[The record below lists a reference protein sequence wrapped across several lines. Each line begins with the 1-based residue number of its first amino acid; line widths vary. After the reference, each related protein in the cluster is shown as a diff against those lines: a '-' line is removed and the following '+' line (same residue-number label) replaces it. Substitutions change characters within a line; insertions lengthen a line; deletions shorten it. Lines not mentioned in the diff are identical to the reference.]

1 MSGSA
6 DLVQKRWEDVTPIW
20 TGPSYADR
28 ALRFSPDVVRA
39 RLGSRLI
46 TCVDVVDWDG
56 DGGRDVLMSNWDAC
70 YDGGVFLRQQV
81 GVREDGTPALGPEER
96 VEGVHGYVTA
106 VRDGDV
112 FHLIATSRLRPTL
125 LFYRNIGTRTAPRF
139 AEAVELVLD
148 VDWVK
153 GGEVLHMARFAD
165 IDGDGR
171 NELIVG
177 TDYWHDYFPHGKE
190 WNEEGYRAFD
200 AAGRWLGGPLR
211 GFAYVFENLGTQAEP
226 KLGRGKPIWSGDNA
240 MEVYGQL
247 ALTLG
252 DFHGDGRL
260 DLVAGE
266 FLNVLHYAR
275 NRGDGTFAPAD
286 IVRGA
291 DGEAL
296 LLDHCIHFPCAVDW
310 RGTGKLDLLVGGED
324 GYVLL
329 LANTGEIRDG
339 APVFAPPVAVETEH
353 PQIHAGVL
361 SMPAVHD
368 FRGDGRLDLVTGTSQ
383 GEILFFE
390 NVGTSAEPLF
400 ARDVAL
406 TAGGERIRIAAGL
419 PGSIQGPSETRFGY
433 TCPTVFDWDGDG
445 HPDILASDV
454 TGCHRFFRNDGSGSY
469 PPRFETEKLLQFQ
482 GRPLKTV
489 WRVRPTVTDW
499 EGNGQIS
506 YVTLDE
512 HGVLAS
518 YDRQSDTELTNK
530 VILRWEN
537 GELIRFTEDIG
548 GGMGRMKLH
557 ACRWTGSERIDILVG
572 THGRASIPP
581 GPQGIPRHTTGQA
594 GVVLLRNLGEG
605 RFAPPAALRY
615 KGEPIQAGMHEIGVE
630 AVDWKQDGTLDLLVG
645 IEDGSVVWLPRA
657 DLSW

>member
-1 MSGSA
+1 MSKSA

-28 ALRFSPDVVRA
+28 ALQFSADVKRA

-46 TCVDVVDWDG
+46 TCVDVLDWDG

-70 YDGGVFLRQQV
+70 YDGGVFLRREI
-81 GVREDGTPALGPEER
+81 GVRNDGTPVLGQEER
-96 VEGVHGYVTA
+96 VEGVHGYVTS
-106 VRDGDV
+106 VRDSDV

-125 LFYRNIGTRTAPRF
+125 LFYRNIGTRTEPRF
-139 AEAVELVLD
+139 AEGLEIALD

-165 IDGDGR
+165 IDGDGKP
-171 NELIVG
+171 ELIVG
-177 TDYWHDYFPHGKE
+177 TDYWHDYFPHGLE

-211 GFAYVFENLGTQAEP
+211 GFAYVFKNEGTPAEP
-226 KLGRGKPIWSGDNA
+226 KFGRGKAISAGNNA

-247 ALTLG
+247 SLAFG
-252 DFHGDGRL
+252 DFHGTGRV

-275 NRGDGTFAPAD
+275 NRGEGSFDAAD
-286 IVRGA
+286 LLRVA
-291 DGEAL
+291 DGKPL

-310 RGTGKLDLLVGGED
+310 RGSGKLDLLIGGED

-339 APVFAPPVAVETEH
+339 APVFAPPVALETES

-361 SMPAVHD
+361 PMPSVYD
-368 FRGDGRLDLVTGTSQ
+368 FKGEGRLDLVTGTSQ

-390 NVGTSAEPLF
+390 NVGTQAEPRF
-400 ARDVAL
+400 ARDVPL
-406 TAGGERIRIAAGL
+406 ISGGERIRIAAGA
-419 PGSIQGPSETRFGY
+419 PGSIQGPSEVRFGY
-433 TCPTVFDWDGDG
+433 TCPTVFDWDCDG
-445 HPDILASDV
+445 NPDILASDV
-454 TGCHRFFRNDGSGSY
+454 TGYHRFFRNDGSGSY
-469 PPRFETEKLLQFQ
+469 PPRFEKEQLLQFE
-482 GRPLKTV
+482 GKPLKTV
-489 WRVRPTVTDW
+489 WRVRPTITDW
-499 EGNGQIS
+499 EGLGRIS

-512 HGVLAS
+512 EGALAS
-518 YDRQSDTELTNK
+518 YDRASPTELVNK
-530 VILRWEN
+530 TVLRWEN
-537 GELIRFTEDIG
+537 GEPIRFTEDIG

-557 ACRWTGSERIDILVG
+557 ACRWTGSDRIDLLVG

-581 GPQGIPRHTTGQA
+581 GPTGMPRHTTGQA
-594 GVVLLRNLGEG
+594 AIMLLRNVGNG
-605 RFAPPAALRY
+605 RFAQPVAVKY

-630 AVDWKQDGTLDLLVG
+630 AVDWKGDGTLDILVG
-645 IEDGSVVWLPRA
+645 IEDGSVVWLPRE